1 MRNAHKLFDAT
12 VHLLG
17 AAASGLGQ
25 QCATNC
31 NIAKSIVLFKL
42 KEKLSKM

>member
-12 VHLLG
+12 VHLLD
-17 AAASGLGQ
+17 AAVSGLGQ

-31 NIAKSIVLFKL
+31 NIAKSIGTFQTKREI
-42 KEKLSKM
+42 K